1 VAMPGEDMRS
11 RVVAL
16 RELASTLVESGGR
29 DEACAVAAEAVR
41 VAYGSQQA
49 GERATS
55 DALVASL
62 GELAST

>member
-1 VAMPGEDMRS
+1 MPGEDMRS

-16 RELASTLVESGGR
+16 RELASTLA
-29 DEACAVAAEAVR
+29 EAGELAEARSTAAEAVR
-41 VAYGSQQA
+41 VAYGSPQLS
-49 GERATS
+49 ERAES